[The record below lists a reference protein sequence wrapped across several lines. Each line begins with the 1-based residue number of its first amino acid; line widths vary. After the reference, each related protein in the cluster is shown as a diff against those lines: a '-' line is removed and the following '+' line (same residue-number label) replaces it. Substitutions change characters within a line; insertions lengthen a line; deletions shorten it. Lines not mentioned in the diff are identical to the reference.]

1 MSGLASLLLSPLDM
15 CALCMLQVLLIEFLA
30 LNVEKTKVFINFT
43 TQTLINLLMATHVKS
58 EVARSL
64 VPMMPDE
71 TGFSR
76 QSREQEKPL
85 FHAKT
90 LILFIKQSQRA
101 SVVVRF
107 DDGCTILGIWY
118 THTYTQHEPPHRK
131 CARNVRFGGINTF
144 WWWWWWWR

>member
-1 MSGLASLLLSPLDM
+1 MSGLVSLFLSSLDM

-43 TQTLINLLMATHVKS
+43 TQSLINLLMATHVKS

-64 VPMMPDE
+64 VLMMPDQ

-101 SVVVRF
+101 SLWWSDSMMDAPFLEYGTR
-107 DDGCTILGIWY
+107 IH
-118 THTYTQHEPPHRK
+118 THNTNHHTQEMR
-131 CARNVRFGGINTF
+131 A
-144 WWWWWWWR
+144 

>member
-43 TQTLINLLMATHVKS
+43 TQSLINLLMATHVKS

-64 VPMMPDE
+64 VLMMPDQ

-76 QSREQEKPL
+76 QSGEQEKPL

-90 LILFIKQSQRA
+90 LILFIKQSPRGHMCGGWWSDSMMDA
-101 SVVVRF
+101 LYNGVLKSSTVIVF
-107 DDGCTILGIWY
+107 
-118 THTYTQHEPPHRK
+118 
-131 CARNVRFGGINTF
+131 CATGNAREAA
-144 WWWWWWWR
+144 